1 MKLTDRLSI
10 YNLIIYGTIVLL
22 GLLCI
27 GCSSKKD
34 EEKQDKTV
42 PPSVTSEEHRQKSP
56 QKETKITKQKNDEP
70 KGIPAKSISRKE
82 EKQGVTNNNNSGR
95 ASVII
100 AELDSA
106 ISSERKIELIESLN
120 ELSLEQDPSIINVVR
135 KALDDPNPEV
145 QRAAIELLEDY
156 QTPEILPVITQ
167 ALKSSDE
174 QTREY
179 ALRPLSNINDPKV
192 GQLLVQALDDTSED
206 VRSAAIEA
214 AEDCQEHIKLNVMEK
229 GITSPYNDVKEA
241 VISMLE
247 DKADRKAV
255 DILIM
260 GLKNS
265 DDNSRQLINEALDFL
280 IEKEFETYQEAQ
292 SWWLANKDNYDDEL
306 FKIEDQ

>member
-22 GLLCI
+22 GLVCI
-27 GCSSKKD
+27 GCSSKND
-34 EEKQDKTV
+34 EEKQDETA
-42 PPSVTSEEHRQKSP
+42 PPSATSEEHRQTSS
-56 QKETKITKQKNDEP
+56 QETKITKQKNDEP
-70 KGIPAKSISRKE
+70 KGTPAKSINKDRK
-82 EKQGVTNNNNSGR
+82 KQGVIDNDSNKVT
-95 ASVII
+95 AII

-135 KALDDPNPEV
+135 KALEDPNPEV

-206 VRSAAIEA
+206 VRSAALEI
-214 AEDCQEHIKLNVMEK
+214 AEDQEEHIKLNVMEK

-292 SWWLANKDNYDDEL
+292 SWWLANKNNYDDEL